1 MALSIAVQVLT
12 ALNYLHGLNILHR
25 DIKLENI
32 VIVKKIEGKSYDTPE
47 LKIID
52 FGLSQKLKQQEFFSD
67 TYLGTLIYM
76 PPEGLDGILS
86 TNWDIWSLGIL
97 LFILLTNEIPYEF
110 NKDKK
115 EEVIEKILN
124 CDILWSS
131 IIFSI
136 KNAKGKLTNRSL
148 IF

>member
-86 TNWDIWSLGIL
+86 TNWDIWSLGIM
-97 LFILLTNEIPYEF
+97 LFILLTNEIPY
-110 NKDKK
+110 
-115 EEVIEKILN
+115 
-124 CDILWSS
+124 
-131 IIFSI
+131 
-136 KNAKGKLTNRSL
+136 
-148 IF
+148 